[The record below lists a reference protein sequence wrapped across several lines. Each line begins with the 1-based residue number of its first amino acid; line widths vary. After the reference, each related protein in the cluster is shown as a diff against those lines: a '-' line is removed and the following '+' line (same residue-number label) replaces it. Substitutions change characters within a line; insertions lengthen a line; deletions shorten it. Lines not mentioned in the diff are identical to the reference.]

1 MKSDDDARGGATR
14 PHLDAKQC
22 ELLIALACNSAKP
35 PSAVESGAQ
44 PKALPNPETTFGRA
58 HRDSLAEAMIDLILG
73 PDAA

>member
-22 ELLIALACNSAKP
+22 ELL
-35 PSAVESGAQ
+35 
-44 PKALPNPETTFGRA
+44 KALPNPETTFGRA